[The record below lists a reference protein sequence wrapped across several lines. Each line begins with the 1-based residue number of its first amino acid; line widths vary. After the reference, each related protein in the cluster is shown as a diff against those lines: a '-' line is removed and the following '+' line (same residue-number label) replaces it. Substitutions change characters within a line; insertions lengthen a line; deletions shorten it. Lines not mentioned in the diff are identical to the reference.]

1 MNELSQEQRAHLNN
15 RIADITADKINA
27 KREELFGKGG
37 NEYTV
42 TWGEMFA
49 AIKAGDVELKEGEEG
64 NTNAYLLPNQVQWPA
79 RKAKVAELKAYEE
92 QVGKESQAL
101 YDRFVFNNVS
111 GLTDALDEFA
121 KA

>member
-1 MNELSQEQRAHLNN
+1 MNELSQEQRAHLKN
-15 RIADITADKINA
+15 RLNEIVAEKMHA

-37 NEYTV
+37 NEYQV

-79 RKAKVAELKAYEE
+79 RKAKVTELNAYEDK
-92 QVGKESQAL
+92 VRAESTAL
-101 YDRFVFNNVS
+101 YDKFVLGN
-111 GLTDALDEFA
+111 GIHGALEEFA
-121 KA
+121 KE